1 MNQKMNQNNNN
12 QKRKQLLKN
21 PLKLPLNHLPKSPQ
35 LTQREN
41 KLRKVLIWMKRN
53 QNKKIQEQEKS
64 LKIQLLKKEKER
76 KLNKREVSLRFMLM
90 VWVGPLVRNNLRICS
105 LHMVRSLK
113 QDCWEKK
120 TANLEV
126 LHLWNSHSNLLEQIL
141 WN

>member
-1 MNQKMNQNNNN
+1 
-12 QKRKQLLKN
+12 LLKN
-21 PLKLPLNHLPKSPQ
+21 PLKLLLNHLQRLLQS
-35 LTQREN
+35 TQREN
-41 KLRKVLIWMKRN
+41 KPRKVLIWMKN
-53 QNKKIQEQEKS
+53 NLNKKIQEQEKFQR
-64 LKIQLLKKEKER
+64 IQLLKKEKER
-76 KLNKREVSLRFMLM
+76 KLKRKEVSLRFMLM